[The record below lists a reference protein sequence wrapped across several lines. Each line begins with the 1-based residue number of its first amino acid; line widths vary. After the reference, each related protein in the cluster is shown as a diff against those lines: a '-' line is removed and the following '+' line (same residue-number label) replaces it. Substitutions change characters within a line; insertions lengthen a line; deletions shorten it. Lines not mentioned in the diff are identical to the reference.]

1 MTYRLGVALPGS
13 RSSAAVLDRD
23 GRVLVAVEQEA
34 DTVGGVLDAV
44 LAAAKP
50 HGITPGKIDHVMFAV
65 TDLRVMDTLTAATG
79 QWRGWPGRLAKVAAV
94 RLGAATTSVPPLT
107 LWPREV
113 RDRVVVASK
122 CLSGGAM
129 LDGSDYEPLDIEGL
143 LAFARQITG
152 TVGAVAIT
160 GVFSSVT
167 PRHELAA
174 AEVLR
179 AEMGAC
185 GSILLSHEYG
195 GLGLV
200 ERENATIMQAALT
213 APVAEEAAKLLAAV
227 NERGLGGAEVFLARS
242 DGTIAT
248 LDNAVTHPLS
258 LLGATDAT
266 SAVGAALLSGEKDAL
281 VGLTTVDGNV
291 RAVCA
296 LANGGPR
303 MTVGHTKVAGVPT
316 GLSVPALV
324 PIHASVEEAID
335 RAKDAPGDLPLLL
348 VGPGARTF
356 VRSLTPCIVGT
367 ALAGTVRVE
376 SLVDAESAAAVGAAA
391 APVVGEARRIVP
403 LNSPHLDDIR
413 AAVREAARAS
423 AMRAGADPAKVALVS
438 AEEKPLPYLSS
449 PTVMMRVR
457 AGGPPRIGWMSGS
470 ARVAVLAREEN
481 R

>member
-1 MTYRLGVALPGS
+1 MSSYRLGVALPGK
-13 RSSAAVLDRD
+13 RTSAAILAPD
-23 GRVLVAVEQEA
+23 GHVVATAELES
-34 DTVGGVLDAV
+34 DTPGDVIDAA
-44 LAAAKP
+44 LEAAAA
-50 HGITPGKIDHVMFAV
+50 HGVTASVIDHVMFAV
-65 TDLRVMDTLTAATG
+65 TDLRALNGLSTETG
-79 QWRGWPGRLAKVAAV
+79 YWRGWPGRLAKVAAV

-107 LWPREV
+107 MWPKELCE
-113 RDRVVVASK
+113 RVVVAST

-129 LDGSDYEPLDIEGL
+129 LDGSDYEPLDFEGL
-143 LAFARQITG
+143 LAFARKISG
-152 TVGAVAIT
+152 IVGAVAIT

-179 AEMGAC
+179 EEMGAC
-185 GSILLSHEYG
+185 GAILLSHEYG

-200 ERENATIMQAALT
+200 ERENATILQAALT

-227 NERGLGGAEVFLARS
+227 SQRGMAHAEVFLARS

-258 LLGATDAT
+258 LLGGTDAT
-266 SAVGAALLSGEKDAL
+266 SVVGAAVLADEKDAL
-281 VGLTTVDGNV
+281 VGMTNVDGTV

-296 LANGGPR
+296 LTDGSPR
-303 MTVGHTKVAGVPT
+303 MTMGHTKVAGVPT

-348 VGPGARTF
+348 VGPGARMF
-356 VRSLTPCIVGT
+356 VKSLSPRIVGT
-367 ALAGTVRVE
+367 ALAGTVKVE
-376 SLVDAESAAAVGAAA
+376 SPDNAEAAAAVGAAS

-403 LNSPHLDDIR
+403 LNSARLEEIR

-438 AEEKPLPYLSS
+438 VEEKPLAYLSE
-449 PTVMMRVR
+449 PTVVMRVR
-457 AGGPPRIGWMSGS
+457 AGGPPRDGGT
-470 ARVAVLAREEN
+470 R
-481 R
+481 

>member
-1 MTYRLGVALPGS
+1 MTGYRLGVALPGS
-13 RSSAAVLDRD
+13 RTSAAILDPE
-23 GRVLVAVEQEA
+23 GRVVVTVELGS
-34 DTVGGVLDAV
+34 DTPGDVLDAV
-44 LAAAKP
+44 LDAAEP
-50 HGITPGKIDHVMFAV
+50 HGIRAGDIDHVMFAV
-65 TDLRVMDTLTAATG
+65 TDLRVMNDLAAETG
-79 QWRGWPGRLAKVAAV
+79 SWRGWPGRLARVAAV

-107 LWPREV
+107 LWPQELQQ
-113 RDRVVVASK
+113 RVVVAST

-129 LDGSDYEPLDIEGL
+129 LDGSDYEPLDFEGL
-143 LAFARQITG
+143 QAFARQISG
-152 TVGAVAIT
+152 VAGAVAIT
-160 GVFSSVT
+160 GVFSAVT

-185 GSILLSHEYG
+185 GAILLSHEYG

-200 ERENATIMQAALT
+200 ERENATILQAALT
-213 APVAEEAAKLLAAV
+213 APVAEEAAKLLNAV
-227 NERGLGGAEVFLARS
+227 NRRGMNNAEVFLARS

-266 SAVGAALLSGEKDAL
+266 AVVGASVLAGEKDAL
-281 VGLTTVDGNV
+281 VGLTNVDGSV

-296 LANGGPR
+296 LTDCGPR
-303 MTVGHTKVAGVPT
+303 MTVGQTKVAGVPT

-335 RAKDAPGDLPLLL
+335 RAKEAPGDLPLLL

-356 VRSLTPCIVGT
+356 VKSLKPQSPRIVGT
-367 ALAGTVRVE
+367 ALAGTVKVE
-376 SLVDAESAAAVGAAA
+376 SPVAAEAAAAVGAAA

-403 LNSPHLDDIR
+403 LNSPGLEEIR

-423 AMRAGADPAKVALVS
+423 AMRAGADPANVSIVS
-438 AEEKPLPYLSS
+438 ADEKPLAYLSE
-449 PTVMMRVR
+449 PTVVMRVR
-457 AGGPPRIGWMSGS
+457 AGGPPRDGGT
-470 ARVAVLAREEN
+470 R
-481 R
+481 

>member
-1 MTYRLGVALPGS
+1 MTGYRLGVAVPGS
-13 RSSAAVLDRD
+13 RTSAAILSPDDRI
-23 GRVLVAVEQEA
+23 VVTVECAA
-34 DTVGGVLDAV
+34 DTPGEVIDAV
-44 LAAAKP
+44 LEAAAP
-50 HGITPGKIDHVMFAV
+50 HGITAKDIDHVMFAV
-65 TDLRVMDTLTAATG
+65 TDLRALNGLSTEKG
-79 QWRGWPGRLAKVAAV
+79 YWRGWPGRLAKVAAV

-107 LWPREV
+107 MWPQELRE
-113 RDRVVVASK
+113 RVVVAST

-129 LDGSDYEPLDIEGL
+129 LDGSDYEPLDFDGL
-143 LAFARQITG
+143 LAFARQITRTVG

-179 AEMGAC
+179 EEMGAC
-185 GSILLSHEYG
+185 GAILLSHEYG
-195 GLGLV
+195 GLGLI
-200 ERENATIMQAALT
+200 ERENATILQAALT
-213 APVAEEAAKLLAAV
+213 APVAEEAAKLLTEV
-227 NERGLGGAEVFLARS
+227 NQRGMSHAEVFLARS

-258 LLGATDAT
+258 LLGGTDAT
-266 SAVGAALLSGEKDAL
+266 SVVGAALLAQEKDAL
-281 VGLTTVDGNV
+281 IGMTNVDGSV

-296 LANGGPR
+296 LTDGSPR

-335 RAKDAPGDLPLLL
+335 RAKDAPGDLPLVL

-356 VRSLTPCIVGT
+356 VKSLSPRIVGT
-367 ALAGTVRVE
+367 ALAGTVKVE
-376 SLVDAESAAAVGAAA
+376 SPENAEAAAAVGAAA

-403 LNSPHLDDIR
+403 LNSPRLEEIR

-438 AEEKPLPYLSS
+438 VEEKPLAYLSE
-449 PTVMMRVR
+449 PTVVMRVR
-457 AGGPPRIGWMSGS
+457 AGGPPRDGGT
-470 ARVAVLAREEN
+470 R
-481 R
+481 

>member
-1 MTYRLGVALPGS
+1 MGVALPGA
-13 RSSAAVLDRD
+13 RSAAAILDHD
-23 GRVLVAVEQEA
+23 GRVVVAVERET
-34 DTVGGVLDAV
+34 DSTGDVLDAV
-44 LAAAKP
+44 LTAARP
-50 HGITPGKIDHVMFAV
+50 HGITPGEIDHVMVAV
-65 TDLRVMDTLTAATG
+65 TDLRAMNALAAGTG
-79 QWRGWPGRLAKVAAV
+79 YWRGWPGRLAKVAAV

-107 LWPREV
+107 LWPKQMRE
-113 RDRVVVASK
+113 RVVVAST

-129 LDGSDYEPLDIEGL
+129 LDGSDYEPLDFEGL
-143 LAFARQITG
+143 LAFARQIGGTG

-174 AEVLR
+174 ADVLR
-179 AEMGAC
+179 EEMGAR
-185 GSILLSHEYG
+185 GAILLSHEYG

-200 ERENATIMQAALT
+200 ERENATILQAALT
-213 APVAEEAAKLLAAV
+213 APVAEEAAKLLTEV
-227 NERGLGGAEVFLARS
+227 NQRGMGGAEVFLARS

-266 SAVGAALLSGEKDAL
+266 AVVGAALLSGEKDAL
-281 VGLTTVDGNV
+281 VGLTNVDGTV

-296 LANGGPR
+296 LTDGGPR
-303 MTVGHTKVAGVPT
+303 MTVGHTKVYGVPT

-356 VRSLTPCIVGT
+356 VKSLSPRIVGT

-376 SLVDAESAAAVGAAA
+376 SPDGAEASAAVGAAS

-403 LNSPHLDDIR
+403 LNSPRLEDIR
-413 AAVREAARAS
+413 AAVHEAARAS
-423 AMRAGADPAKVALVS
+423 AMRAGADPAKVEVVWV
-438 AEEKPLPYLSS
+438 EEKPLAYLSE
-449 PTVMMRVR
+449 PTVVLRVR
-457 AGGPPRIGWMSGS
+457 AGGPPRVGWISGKARTAVS
-470 ARVAVLAREEN
+470 AREDSR
-481 R
+481 

>member
-1 MTYRLGVALPGS
+1 MALPGS
-13 RSSAAVLDRD
+13 RSAAAVLDHD
-23 GRVLVAVEQEA
+23 GRVVVAVEHETETA
-34 DTVGGVLDAV
+34 ESVLDAV
-44 LAAAKP
+44 LDAARP
-50 HGITPGKIDHVMFAV
+50 HGITASKIDHVVFAV
-65 TDLRVMDTLTAATG
+65 TDLRVMDALAAATG
-79 QWRGWPGRLAKVAAV
+79 YWRGWPGRLAKVAAV

-107 LWPREV
+107 LWPPEM
-113 RDRVVVASK
+113 RDRVVVAST

-143 LAFARQITG
+143 LAFARQISG

-174 AEVLR
+174 AEVIR
-179 AEMGAC
+179 EEMGAS
-185 GSILLSHEYG
+185 GAILLSHEYG

-213 APVAEEAAKLLAAV
+213 APVAEEAAKLLTAV
-227 NERGLGGAEVFLARS
+227 NQRGLSRAEVFLARS

-266 SAVGAALLSGEKDAL
+266 SVVGAALLSDEQDAL
-281 VGLTTVDGNV
+281 VGLTKVDGTV

-296 LANGGPR
+296 LTDGRPR
-303 MTVGHTKVAGVPT
+303 MTVGHTKVTGVPT
-316 GLSVPALV
+316 GLSIPALV

-356 VRSLTPCIVGT
+356 VQSLSPRIVGT

-376 SLVDAESAAAVGAAA
+376 SPVDAEAAAAVGAAA

-403 LNSPHLDDIR
+403 LNSPHLDEIR

-423 AMRAGADPAKVALVS
+423 AMRAGADPAKVALVCV
-438 AEEKPLPYLSS
+438 EEKPLAYLSD

-457 AGGPPRIGWMSGS
+457 AGGPPRAGWMSGK
-470 ARVAVLAREEN
+470 AKAAVHAREDA